1 MPFLCEPIVEKQFAS
16 LKDVDHWLSNSEDR
30 VEREPIREW
39 IEKGARFFDDE
50 YFGDEER
57 FLRFNQNGIRVL
69 LQKLGLRFDT
79 LQRVER
85 PGLIS
90 DLLNDLMVQKDMM
103 DRFEDHDLVVN
114 TRTHTV
120 LGVVSQSYVFY
131 SNQDFIQ
138 DIQDLLG
145 GGQMAFIPKDALG
158 RFRYV
163 SGFSVNTQL
172 FLRFILRVESGRVTG
187 RGGEGED
194 VTEIGIQFK
203 NSLVGD
209 AAVSI
214 QYFVNRLLCANGLI
228 VPAGASHSRIFHS
241 GKRKSFMQRL
251 ERSFREVE
259 RKIGSTATAVKSLIA
274 ITFDPESLA
283 RTKLTRE
290 VFDVIPGSRSK
301 IMQDYRISK
310 RQKTRM
316 TRPEQIAHEAA
327 IIDHIPKTYPGK
339 YASRVFNSPYRT
351 NATMFD
357 FINIF
362 TEYAKDQPIH
372 QRLEIEERAGVL
384 ADQIVKNKRK
394 FASAGNMNSA

>member
-1 MPFLCEPIVEKQFAS
+1 MPFFVQPIVETQFAS
-16 LKDVDHWLSNSEDR
+16 LKDVDGWISGNEDR
-30 VEREPIREW
+30 LERVSIREL

-50 YFGDEER
+50 YLGDEDS

-69 LQKLGLRFDT
+69 AQKLSLRLDT

-90 DLLNDLMVQKDMM
+90 ELLNDLMVQQDMLE
-103 DRFEDHDLVVN
+103 RFADHDFVVN
-114 TRTHTV
+114 TRSDTV
-120 LGVVSQSYVFY
+120 LGAVSKSYVFY

-138 DIQDLLG
+138 DIQDLLS
-145 GGQMAFIPKDALG
+145 GGQTAFFPKDSLG

-163 SGFSVNTQL
+163 NGFSVNTQL
-172 FLRFILRVESGRVTG
+172 FLRFILKVESGRVIG
-187 RGGEGED
+187 AGGEGED

-203 NSLVGD
+203 NSMVGD

-214 QYFVNRLLCANGLI
+214 QCFVNRLLCANGLI

-241 GKRKSFMQRL
+241 GKRQNFVKRL
-251 ERSFREVE
+251 EKSFREVE
-259 RKIGSTATAVKSLIA
+259 RKIGSTATAVKSLMA
-274 ITFDPESLA
+274 IDFDPGSLA
-283 RTKLTRE
+283 RTNMTPK
-290 VFDVIPGSRSK
+290 VFDIIPGSKSK
-301 IMQDYRISK
+301 IMEDHRIPK

-316 TRPEQIAHEAA
+316 TREERTAHEAS
-327 IIDHIPKTYPGK
+327 IIDHIPETFAGK

-362 TEYAKDQPIH
+362 TEYAQTQPIH
-372 QRLEIEERAGVL
+372 KRLEIEERAGVL

-394 FASAGNMNSA
+394 FVSRKDVNRA

>member
-1 MPFLCEPIVEKQFAS
+1 MPFLCEPIVEMRFKS
-16 LKDVDHWLSNSEDR
+16 LKDVDGWLSGNEDR
-30 VEREPIREW
+30 LERVSIGDW
-39 IEKGARFFDDE
+39 IERGARFFDDE
-50 YFGDEER
+50 YFGDEGR

-90 DLLNDLMVQKDMM
+90 ELLNDLMSQQDIIE
-103 DRFEDHDLVVN
+103 RFEDHDFVVN
-114 TRTHTV
+114 ARSDTV
-120 LGVVSQSYVFY
+120 LGAVSKSYVFY

-138 DIQDLLG
+138 DIQDLLS
-145 GGQMAFIPKDALG
+145 GGQIAFFPKDSLG

-163 SGFSVNTQL
+163 NGFSVNTQL

-187 RGGEGED
+187 PGGEGED

-203 NSLVGD
+203 NSMVGD

-214 QYFVNRLLCANGLI
+214 QYFVHRLLCANGLI
-228 VPAGASHSRIFHS
+228 VPVGKSHARVFHS
-241 GKRKSFMQRL
+241 GKRQNFVKRL
-251 ERSFREVE
+251 DRSFREVE
-259 RKIGSTATAVKSLIA
+259 RKIGSTATAVKSLMSMD
-274 ITFDPESLA
+274 FDPESLV
-283 RTKLTRE
+283 RTKLTPK
-290 VFDVIPGSRSK
+290 VFDIIPGSRSR
-301 IMQDYRISK
+301 IMAEHRIPK

-316 TRPEQIAHEAA
+316 TRGERTEYEAS
-327 IIDHIPKTYPGK
+327 IIDHIPKTFVGK
-339 YASRVFNSPYRT
+339 YASRVFNSPHRE

-362 TEYAKDQPIH
+362 TEYAQTQSIH
-372 QRLEIEERAGVL
+372 RQLDMEERAGVL

-394 FASAGNMNSA
+394 FVSGKDVNG

>member
-1 MPFLCEPIVEKQFAS
+1 
-16 LKDVDHWLSNSEDR
+16 
-30 VEREPIREW
+30 
-39 IEKGARFFDDE
+39 
-50 YFGDEER
+50 
-57 FLRFNQNGIRVL
+57 
-69 LQKLGLRFDT
+69 
-79 LQRVER
+79 
-85 PGLIS
+85 
-90 DLLNDLMVQKDMM
+90 
-103 DRFEDHDLVVN
+103 
-114 TRTHTV
+114 
-120 LGVVSQSYVFY
+120 
-131 SNQDFIQ
+131 
-138 DIQDLLG
+138 
-145 GGQMAFIPKDALG
+145 MAFIPKDALG

-259 RKIGSTATAVKSLIA
+259 RKIGSTATAVKSLMA

>member
-90 DLLNDLMVQKDMM
+90 DLLNDLMVQKEMM
-103 DRFEDHDLVVN
+103 DRFEDQDFVVN

-120 LGVVSQSYVFY
+120 LGAVSGSYVFY

-259 RKIGSTATAVKSLIA
+259 RKIGSTATAVKSLMA

-283 RTKLTRE
+283 RTKLTRK

-301 IMQDYRISK
+301 IMQDHRISK
-310 RQKTRM
+310 RQKSRM

>member
-1 MPFLCEPIVEKQFAS
+1 MPFLCEPIVETRFKS
-16 LKDVDHWLSNSEDR
+16 LKDVDGWISGNEDR
-30 VEREPIREW
+30 LERVSIRDW
-39 IEKGARFFDDE
+39 IERGARFFDDE
-50 YFGDEER
+50 YFGDEGR

-90 DLLNDLMVQKDMM
+90 ELLNDLMSQQDIIE
-103 DRFEDHDLVVN
+103 RFEDHDFVVN
-114 TRTHTV
+114 ARSDTV
-120 LGVVSQSYVFY
+120 LGAVSKSYVFY

-138 DIQDLLG
+138 DIQDLLS
-145 GGQMAFIPKDALG
+145 GGQIAFFPKDSLG

-163 SGFSVNTQL
+163 NGFSVNTQL

-187 RGGEGED
+187 PGGEGED

-203 NSLVGD
+203 NSMVGD

-214 QYFVNRLLCANGLI
+214 QYFVHRLLCANGLI
-228 VPAGASHSRIFHS
+228 VPAGASHARVFHS
-241 GKRKSFMQRL
+241 GKRRNFVKRL

-259 RKIGSTATAVKSLIA
+259 RKIGSTATGVKSLMSMD
-274 ITFDPESLA
+274 FDPESLV
-283 RTKLTRE
+283 RTNLTPK
-290 VFDVIPGSRSK
+290 VFDIIPGSRSR
-301 IMQDYRISK
+301 IMAEHRIPK

-316 TRPEQIAHEAA
+316 TRGEQTEYEAS
-327 IIDHIPKTYPGK
+327 IIDHIPKTFAGK

-362 TEYAKDQPIH
+362 TEYAQTKAIH
-372 QRLEIEERAGVL
+372 RQLEMEERAGVL

-394 FASAGNMNSA
+394 FVSRKDVNG

>member
-1 MPFLCEPIVEKQFAS
+1 MPFLCEPIVETHFAS

-30 VEREPIREW
+30 IEREPIRDW
-39 IEKGARFFDDE
+39 IDRGARFFDDE
-50 YFGDEER
+50 YFGDNDR
-57 FLRFNQNGIRVL
+57 FLRFNPNGMRVL
-69 LQKLGLRFDT
+69 LQKLGLRFET

-103 DRFEDHDLVVN
+103 ERFYDHDFVVDA
-114 TRTHTV
+114 RTHTV
-120 LGVVSQSYVFY
+120 LGAVSGSYVFY
-131 SNQDFIQ
+131 ANQDFIQ
-138 DIQDLLG
+138 DIQDLLD
-145 GGQMAFIPKDALG
+145 GGQMAFIPKDVLG

-187 RGGEGED
+187 PGGEGED

-228 VPAGASHSRIFHS
+228 VPAGVSQSRIFHS
-241 GKRKSFMQRL
+241 GKRKSFMERL

-259 RKIGSTATAVKSLIA
+259 RKISSTATAVKFLMA

-283 RTKLTRE
+283 RTQMTRK
-290 VFDVIPGSRSK
+290 VFEVIPGSQSK
-301 IMQDYRISK
+301 VMQHHNLPK
-310 RQKTRM
+310 RRKTRM
-316 TRPEQIAHEAA
+316 TRPEQIAYEAG
-327 IIDHIPKTYPGK
+327 IIDHFPKTYSGK

-372 QRLEIEERAGVL
+372 KRLEIEERAGIL

-394 FASAGNMNSA
+394 FGSAGNMNSS

>member
-1 MPFLCEPIVEKQFAS
+1 MPFLCEPIVETQFAS
-16 LKDVDHWLSNSEDR
+16 LKDVDNWLSNSEDR
-30 VEREPIREW
+30 VERAPIRDW
-39 IEKGARFFDDE
+39 IENGARFFDDE

-57 FLRFNQNGIRVL
+57 FLRFNQNGMRVF

-90 DLLNDLMVQKDMM
+90 DLLNDLMVQQDMM
-103 DRFEDHDLVVN
+103 ERFEDHDFVVN
-114 TRTHTV
+114 ARSNTV
-120 LGVVSQSYVFY
+120 LGAVSGSYVFY

-145 GGQMAFIPKDALG
+145 GGQTAFFPKDVLG

-187 RGGEGED
+187 PGGEGED
-194 VTEIGIQFK
+194 VSEIGIQFK

-228 VPAGASHSRIFHS
+228 VPVGASHSRIYHS
-241 GKRKSFMQRL
+241 GKRKSFIQRL

-259 RKIGSTATAVKSLIA
+259 RKIGTTATAVKSLMAIA
-274 ITFDPESLA
+274 FDPESLA
-283 RTKLTRE
+283 RTKMTQK
-290 VFDVIPGSRSK
+290 VFDIIPGSRAR
-301 IMQDYRISK
+301 IMQDHRIAK

-316 TRPEQIAHEAA
+316 TQPEQIAHEAV

-372 QRLEIEERAGVL
+372 QRLEMEERAGAL

-394 FASAGNMNSA
+394 FASAGNMNSL

>member
-1 MPFLCEPIVEKQFAS
+1 MPFLCEPIVEMQFAS
-16 LKDVDHWLSNSEDR
+16 LKDVDGWISVNEDR
-30 VEREPIREW
+30 LERVSIREL

-50 YFGDEER
+50 YFGDEDH

-69 LQKLGLRFDT
+69 AQKLSLRLDT

-90 DLLNDLMVQKDMM
+90 DLLNDLMVQKDMIE
-103 DRFEDHDLVVN
+103 RLEDHDFVVN
-114 TRTHTV
+114 TRSNTV
-120 LGVVSQSYVFY
+120 LGAVSKSYVFY

-145 GGQMAFIPKDALG
+145 GGQMAFFPKDSLG

-163 SGFSVNTQL
+163 NGFSVNTQL

-187 RGGEGED
+187 AGGEGED

-203 NSLVGD
+203 NSMVGD

-228 VPAGASHSRIFHS
+228 VPAGTSHSRVFHS
-241 GKRKSFMQRL
+241 GKRENFVKRL
-251 ERSFREVE
+251 ERSFHEVE
-259 RKIGSTATAVKSLIA
+259 RKIGSTATAVKSLMSID
-274 ITFDPESLA
+274 FDAESLA
-283 RTKLTRE
+283 RTKMTRK
-290 VFDVIPGSRSK
+290 VLDIIPGARSR
-301 IMQDYRISK
+301 IMQEHRISK

-316 TRPEQIAHEAA
+316 TPAERTEYEAS
-327 IIDHIPKTYPGK
+327 IIDHIPETFAGK
-339 YASRVFNSPYRT
+339 HAARVFNSPHRT

-362 TEYAKDQPIH
+362 TEYAQTQPIH
-372 QRLEIEERAGVL
+372 RRLEMEERAGVL

-394 FASAGNMNSA
+394 FASRKDVNGA

>member
-16 LKDVDHWLSNSEDR
+16 LRDVDDWLSNNENH
-30 VEREPIREW
+30 VEREPIQEW

-50 YFGDEER
+50 YFGDEDR

-90 DLLNDLMVQKDMM
+90 DLLNDLMVQKEMM
-103 DRFEDHDLVVN
+103 DRFEDQDFVVN

-120 LGVVSQSYVFY
+120 LGAVSGSYVFY

-172 FLRFILRVESGRVTG
+172 FLRFILRAESGRVTG
-187 RGGEGED
+187 PGGEGED

-259 RKIGSTATAVKSLIA
+259 RKIGSTATAVKSLMA

-283 RTKLTRE
+283 RTKLTRK

-301 IMQDYRISK
+301 IMQDHRIAK

-316 TRPEQIAHEAA
+316 TQPEQIAHEAI

-394 FASAGNMNSA
+394 FTSAGNMKSA